1 MLRTAGAAGKQLRF
15 PGEIPGNCGRIRLR
29 RKLPPS
35 HSERVANGQRRF
47 RSSQRLTKTAKNSRF
62 CRMSPRSEEE
72 IPSVEIEAGPRIGP
86 PARHARDVAGCIYV
100 SLSGNHRV

>member
-72 IPSVEIEAGPRIGP
+72 IPSVEIEARGTL
-86 PARHARDVAGCIYV
+86 AV
-100 SLSGNHRV
+100 SLREQVEHKVVLVFPGFGE